1 MQSYLVIQSRD
12 EAVSVIQKINE
23 TKKFAGSWAE
33 PIAHP
38 VNAECLV
45 PYDIEQLK
53 GCEAFLSS
61 YEAVSKHEALR
72 RGWYLGPFTG
82 RLAREKEKMEDIHCL
97 FEAMVAAYGKPNFPA
112 FRSLLLSFLS
122 ACYSLKDSFEKKSRR
137 FPPASNFV
145 LWWTERSKEI
155 SRREGELLQC
165 YEQYM
170 NNEKHGGPLG
180 GQIPPISIHSRALMT
195 SLYVMSQP
203 INSSLD
209 TLELTEQGAFV
220 TVDIGTHMERRLPVG
235 IHEAR
240 YDIEVEN
247 PPTQHLGQP
256 IAGVPFMFQ
265 MSLIRDYYAKLLFSA
280 RTIVGEVP
288 QDTPAMLFTDGTSM
302 SVTPIQS
309 EV

>member
-1 MQSYLVIQSRD
+1 
-12 EAVSVIQKINE
+12 
-23 TKKFAGSWAE
+23 
-33 PIAHP
+33 
-38 VNAECLV
+38 
-45 PYDIEQLK
+45 
-53 GCEAFLSS
+53 
-61 YEAVSKHEALR
+61 
-72 RGWYLGPFTG
+72 
-82 RLAREKEKMEDIHCL
+82 
-97 FEAMVAAYGKPNFPA
+97 
-112 FRSLLLSFLS
+112 
-122 ACYSLKDSFEKKSRR
+122 
-137 FPPASNFV
+137 
-145 LWWTERSKEI
+145 
-155 SRREGELLQC
+155 
-165 YEQYM
+165 
-170 NNEKHGGPLG
+170 
-180 GQIPPISIHSRALMT
+180 
-195 SLYVMSQP
+195 MSQP

-288 QDTPAMLFTDGTSM
+288 QDTPAMLFADGASM
-302 SVTPIQS
+302 SVTPTQS